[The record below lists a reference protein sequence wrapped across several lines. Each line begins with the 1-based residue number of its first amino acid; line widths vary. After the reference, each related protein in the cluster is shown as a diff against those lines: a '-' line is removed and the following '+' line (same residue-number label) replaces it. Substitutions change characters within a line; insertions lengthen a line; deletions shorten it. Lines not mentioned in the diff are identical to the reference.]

1 MVDVDWRRRSLMLK
15 EHPLVVFSGRSNPAL
30 SSAICE
36 YLQIEPGRILLKDF
50 SDGEIHC
57 QIEENVRGTDVFIV
71 QSTGWPP
78 NRSLMELLIMLD
90 AFRRSSPTR
99 VTAVIPY
106 YGYARQ
112 DRKDKPRV
120 PITAKLTANLI
131 TIAGASRLL
140 TMDLH
145 ASQIQ
150 GFFDI
155 PVDHLYAAPVLIEAI
170 RKHGFERPTVVS
182 PDAGG
187 VERARAFAK
196 RLKADLAIM
205 DKRRPEANRAEIM
218 NVIGDVKGRD
228 CVIVDD
234 IIDTAGTLVKTA
246 EALTDRGARTVCA
259 AGVHPVLSGPA
270 IERINNSGLKQ
281 VMVTDTLA
289 LGDAATA
296 CSKIEQLSV
305 AVLLGEAI
313 RRIHDGASVSSLFV

>member
-1 MVDVDWRRRSLMLK
+1 MCD
-15 EHPLVVFSGRSNPAL
+15 
-30 SSAICE
+30 
-36 YLQIEPGRILLKDF
+36 YLQIDMGKIRLRNF
-50 SDGEIHC
+50 SDGEIYC
-57 QIEENVRGTDVFIV
+57 QIEQNVRGLDVFIV
-71 QSTGWPP
+71 QPTGRPS
-78 NRSLMELLIMLD
+78 NESLVELLIMLD
-90 AFRRSSPTR
+90 AFRRASPTR
-99 VTAVIPY
+99 LTAVIPY
-106 YGYARQ
+106 FGYARQ

-120 PITAKLTANLI
+120 PITAKLAANLI
-131 TIAGASRLL
+131 TTAGADRIL

-170 RKHGFERPTVVS
+170 QGHQLERLTLVS

-205 DKRRPEANRAEIM
+205 DKRRPEANHAEIM
-218 NVIGDVKGRD
+218 NVIGDVEGRD
-228 CVIVDD
+228 CVVVDD

-246 EALTDRGARTVCA
+246 EALAERGARTVCA

-270 IERINNSGLKQ
+270 VDRIENSILHQ

-289 LGDAATA
+289 LQPNAAA
-296 CSKIEQLSV
+296 CSKVEQLSV

-313 RRIHDGASVSSLFV
+313 RRIHEGASVSSLFV